1 MTHRIAVLVLL
12 VLGSCGPLFGQSAAS
27 GQLNG
32 TVTDQSGAAVANA
45 KVTVVNEATNVGATV
60 LTNPAGQY
68 RIFNLLPSLYDLT
81 IEAPGFKT
89 VQIAGLKINVDQT
102 LTQDSVI
109 SLGSVA
115 EKVEVSAQADLLER
129 TTVSESTVIQEKVV
143 QDLPLLIGSSHTIPG
158 SILWRPTGRNT
169 GQLRLGD
176 RLGRP
181 RLVFRNRG
189 LR

>member
-1 MTHRIAVLVLL
+1 MLVEKI
-12 VLGSCGPLFGQSAAS
+12 LFCFFFFSS
-27 GQLNG
+27 RRRHTRFDCDWSSDVCSSDLQLNG

-45 KVTVVNEATNVGATV
+45 KVTVVNRATNLGVTV
-60 LTNPAGQY
+60 LTSPAGQY

-102 LTQDSVI
+102 LTQDSVL

-129 TTVSESTVIQEKVV
+129 TTVSESTVIQDKVI
-143 QDLPLLIGSSHTIPG
+143 QDL
-158 SILWRPTGRNT
+158 
-169 GQLRLGD
+169 
-176 RLGRP
+176 
-181 RLVFRNRG
+181 
-189 LR
+189 